1 MSNILIVDDD
11 AQVRAVLRRIL
22 EREGHE
28 VAEAADGREGAQR
41 FRDWPPDLVLMDI
54 FMPEQEGLETIRE
67 LRWDFPDVK
76 IIAISGGGKSG
87 RLEPLDAARKFGAAV
102 TLKKPI
108 SRQELLAAVAQVLL
122 EGRQG

>member
-1 MSNILIVDDD
+1 MPNILIVDDD
-11 AQVRAVLRRIL
+11 PQIRKVFRRIL
-22 EREGHE
+22 EAEDYE
-28 VAEAADGREGAQR
+28 VAEAADGKEGASK

-87 RLEPLDAARKFGAAV
+87 RMEPLDAAQKFGAA
-102 TLKKPI
+102 LALRKPI
-108 SRQELLAAVAQVLL
+108 SREDLLASVKEVL
-122 EGRQG
+122 GK

>member
-1 MSNILIVDDD
+1 MPNILIVDDD
-11 AQVRAVLRRIL
+11 PQIRKVFRRIL
-22 EREGHE
+22 EAEDYE
-28 VAEAADGREGAQR
+28 VAEAADGKEGASK

-87 RLEPLDAARKFGAAV
+87 RMEPLDAAQKFGAA
-102 TLKKPI
+102 LALRKPI
-108 SRQELLAAVAQVLL
+108 SREDLLASVKKVLG
-122 EGRQG
+122 E

>member
-1 MSNILIVDDD
+1 MANILIVDDD
-11 AQVRAVLRRIL
+11 PQIRKVFRRIL
-22 EREGHE
+22 EAENYE
-28 VAEAADGREGAQR
+28 VAEAADGKEGASR

-87 RLEPLDAARKFGAAV
+87 RMEPLEAAQKFGAALA
-102 TLKKPI
+102 LKKPI
-108 SRQELLAAVAQVLL
+108 SREELLSSVKEVL
-122 EGRQG
+122 GD

>member
-1 MSNILIVDDD
+1 LPNILIVDDD
-11 AQVRAVLRRIL
+11 PQIRKVFRRIL
-22 EREGHE
+22 EAEDYE
-28 VAEAADGREGAQR
+28 VAEAADGKEGASK

-87 RLEPLDAARKFGAAV
+87 RMEPLDAAQKFGAA
-102 TLKKPI
+102 LALRKPI
-108 SRQELLAAVAQVLL
+108 SREDLLASVKKVLG
-122 EGRQG
+122 E

>member
-1 MSNILIVDDD
+1 MANILIVDDD
-11 AQVRAVLRRIL
+11 PQIRKVFRRIL
-22 EREGHE
+22 EAENYE
-28 VAEAADGREGAQR
+28 VAEAADGKEGASR

-87 RLEPLDAARKFGAAV
+87 RMEPLEAAQKFGAALA
-102 TLKKPI
+102 LKKPI
-108 SRQELLAAVAQVLL
+108 SREELLHSVKEVL
-122 EGRQG
+122 GD

>member
-1 MSNILIVDDD
+1 MPNILIVDDD
-11 AQVRAVLRRIL
+11 PQIRKVFRRIL
-22 EREGHE
+22 EAADYE
-28 VAEAADGREGAQR
+28 VAEAADGKEGASK

-87 RLEPLDAARKFGAAV
+87 RMEPLEAAQKFGAA
-102 TLKKPI
+102 LALRKPI
-108 SRQELLAAVAQVLL
+108 SREDLLASVKEVLG
-122 EGRQG
+122 E